1 MVIQVIQIWV
11 LKSLISNV
19 QKFNLVHCSSTQTIG
34 QAYEEMQTQNSRLLH
49 QITERDDYNTQV
61 LGVSLVHNLGY
72 LVTSAGQASFSGFQ
86 LLITI
91 WSVSFIFAVGS
102 K

>member
-1 MVIQVIQIWV
+1 MKKETRISLKSRFVGLDFCCGSLFILCRYWF

-19 QKFNLVHCSSTQTIG
+19 QNLNFVHCSSTQTIG

-61 LGVSLVHNLGY
+61 LGYPL
-72 LVTSAGQASFSGFQ
+72 
-86 LLITI
+86 
-91 WSVSFIFAVGS
+91 FIIRVIC
-102 K
+102 